1 MEVLFQLVFELI
13 KISILGCLYA
23 TIIICLLKLIS
34 KFKPNIYIERILY
47 RKKRAWFV
55 IGFLVS
61 ISLFIFLFSY
71 WGNHEL
77 GDSAR
82 IPLGYDKEISNTNWT
97 KYANF
102 DGIKSLDGND
112 IYTTKFK
119 IDGNKL
125 CGNYDSDFYDYKNSF
140 FVYNLESNELSEFKS
155 EVEYNSYAVKNGIP
169 KTNQFLTFE
178 DNYGNY
184 WNGWRFWLLA

>member
-1 MEVLFQLVFELI
+1 MEVLFHFVFELI

-23 TIIICLLKLIS
+23 TIIIFLLELIL
-34 KFKPNIYIERILY
+34 KFKPNEWIERILY

-55 IGFLVS
+55 IGFLFS

-71 WGNHEL
+71 WGNHGL

-82 IPLGYDKEISNTNWT
+82 IPIGYGKEISNTNWT

-102 DGIKSLDGND
+102 NGIKSLDGND

-119 IDGNKL
+119 IDKNIL
-125 CGNYDSDFYDYKNSF
+125 CGNYDSDFYDYKNRY
-140 FVYNLESNELSEFKS
+140 FVYNLELNQLTEFKS
-155 EVEYNSYAVKNGIP
+155 EAEYNNYADKNGIS

-178 DNYGNY
+178 DNYENY

>member
-1 MEVLFQLVFELI
+1 VEVLIHFVFELI

-23 TIIICLLKLIS
+23 TIIIYLLKLIA
-34 KFKPNIYIERILY
+34 KFKPNTFIEKILN
-47 RKKRAWFV
+47 RKKIAWFS
-55 IGFLVS
+55 IGFLFS

-82 IPLGYDKEISNTNWT
+82 IPIGYDKEISNINWT

-102 DGIKSLDGND
+102 EGVKSLDGYE

-119 IDGNKL
+119 NDGKIL
-125 CGNYDSDFYDYKNSF
+125 CGNYDSDFYDYKNSY
-140 FVYNLESNELSEFKS
+140 FVYNLEIDQLTEFTT
-155 EVEYNSYAVKNGIP
+155 EAEYNTYAVKNGTP

>member
-1 MEVLFQLVFELI
+1 MH
-13 KISILGCLYA
+13 A
-23 TIIICLLKLIS
+23 TIIIYLLKLIA
-34 KFKPNIYIERILY
+34 KFKPNTFIEKILN
-47 RKKRAWFV
+47 RKKIAWFT

-82 IPLGYDKEISNTNWT
+82 IPIGYDKEISNINWT

-102 DGIKSLDGND
+102 EGVKSLDGYE

-119 IDGNKL
+119 NDGKIL
-125 CGNYDSDFYDYKNSF
+125 CGNYDSDFYDYKNSY
-140 FVYNLESNELSEFKS
+140 FVYNLEIDQLTEFTT
-155 EVEYNSYAVKNGIP
+155 EAEYNTYAVKNGIP

>member
-1 MEVLFQLVFELI
+1 MEVLFHLLFELI

-23 TIIICLLKLIS
+23 TILLYLLQLIS
-34 KFKPNIYIERILY
+34 KFRSNTWIDKILN

-82 IPLGYDKEISNTNWT
+82 IPIGYKKEILNTNWT

-102 DGIKSLDGND
+102 EGIKSHDGND

-125 CGNYDSDFYDYKNSF
+125 CGNYDSDFYDYKNSYF
-140 FVYNLESNELSEFKS
+140 IYNLESNLLTEFKS
-155 EVEYNSYAVKNGIP
+155 EIKYNNYAVKNGIP
-169 KTNQFLTFE
+169 QTNEFLTFE

>member
-1 MEVLFQLVFELI
+1 VEVLIHFVFELI

-23 TIIICLLKLIS
+23 TIIIYLLKLIA
-34 KFKPNIYIERILY
+34 KFKPNTFIEKILN
-47 RKKRAWFV
+47 RKKIAWFA
-55 IGFLVS
+55 IGFLFS

-82 IPLGYDKEISNTNWT
+82 IPIGYDKEISNINWT

-102 DGIKSLDGND
+102 EGVKSLDGYE

-119 IDGNKL
+119 NDGKIL
-125 CGNYDSDFYDYKNSF
+125 CGNYDSDFYDYKNSY
-140 FVYNLESNELSEFKS
+140 FVYNLEIDQLTEFTT
-155 EVEYNSYAVKNGIP
+155 EAEYNTYAVKNEIP

>member
-1 MEVLFQLVFELI
+1 MG
-13 KISILGCLYA
+13 SLYA
-23 TIIICLLKLIS
+23 TIIIYLLKLIS
-34 KFKPNIYIERILY
+34 TFRSNTWIDKILK
-47 RKKRAWFV
+47 RKKRTWFV

-61 ISLFIFLFSY
+61 ISLFFFLFSY

-82 IPLGYDKEISNTNWT
+82 IPIGYNKEILNTNWT

-102 DGIKSLDGND
+102 EGIKSQDGND

-125 CGNYDSDFYDYKNSF
+125 CGNFDSDFYDYKNSYF
-140 FVYNLESNELSEFKS
+140 IYNLESNLLTEFKS
-155 EVEYNSYAVKNGIP
+155 EIEYNIYAAKNGMP
-169 KTNQFLTFE
+169 QTKEFLTFE
-178 DNYGNY
+178 DNYRNY